1 MNAVVINVSPMTR
14 QMMLSNY
21 GNEPIQ
27 LYAKSDIYDLLHIM
41 PHSDSANEAAAT
53 LTATIMV
60 LVNKTI
66 EKRLMTKAGRVVGM
80 ALHRYYIR
88 KQNEF
93 IEWSV
98 ASGAEAKASLE
109 SFREVHAI
117 DEDHYALESAYRSW
131 SRYNRLKKNYS
142 ILVKEKRY
150 FVPRKINQALAPIS
164 PQKVIE
170 SVASIYGIGK
180 EDIFKRRNC
189 NEPKKVLAYVLSKEG
204 GMTLKQIA
212 VHLRQRN
219 LTRIAESIEC
229 IDFLKQKDS
238 TLKQRVDSCINLL

>member
-1 MNAVVINVSPMTR
+1 MTR

-27 LYAKSDIYDLLHIM
+27 LHTKSDIYDLLHIM

-53 LTATIMV
+53 LTTTIMV

-66 EKRLMTKAGRVVGM
+66 EERLLTKAGRVVGM

-109 SFREVHAI
+109 SFREVHGI

-131 SRYNRLKKNYS
+131 GRYNSLKKKYS
-142 ILVKEKRY
+142 ILVKERRY
-150 FVPRKINQALAPIS
+150 FVPRKINQVLAPIS
-164 PQKVIE
+164 AQKVID
-170 SVASIYGIGK
+170 SVALTYGIK
-180 EDIFKRRNC
+180 ADDIFTRRNC
-189 NEPKKVLAYVLSKEG
+189 NEPKKVLAYLLSKEG
-204 GMTLKQIA
+204 GLTLKQIA

-219 LTRIAESIEC
+219 LTRIAESIET

-238 TLKQRVDSCINLL
+238 TLKQRVDSCLNLL